1 VDANLSFATGI
12 LSVLIGMV
20 VGLSLGLVGA
30 GGSILT
36 VPALI
41 YGLGVP
47 VREAIPSA
55 LVLVGTIAAN
65 GALHHHRNG
74 TVRLDVAIRF
84 GLAGVV
90 GALVGARL
98 SELASP
104 RLLLIL
110 FPFVMLAAAINMA
123 RHDSG
128 RPQDDSRPAP
138 TPQHPGW
145 GRMIAAGFLV
155 GLMTGFF
162 GVGGGFVIVP
172 ALALFVGLPTRQA
185 VATSL
190 VVIVINCAAGLAGH
204 LTLGFGITSALAWI
218 VVLFAAG
225 GMTGSFLGAR
235 LAGRWPEA
243 TLSRTFAAI
252 LAAVA
257 IYLLIRNLSGDHA
270 G

>member
-1 VDANLSFATGI
+1 MDANLPIATAI
-12 LSVLIGMV
+12 LSALIGLV

-47 VREAIPSA
+47 VREAIPAA
-55 LVLVGTIAAN
+55 LILVGSIAAN
-65 GALHHHRNG
+65 GALHHHRDG
-74 TVRLDVAIRF
+74 TVRLDIAIRF
-84 GLAGVV
+84 GLAGVI

-98 SELASP
+98 SELVSP
-104 RLLLIL
+104 RALMIL
-110 FPFVMLAAAINMA
+110 FALVMLAAAISLA
-123 RHDSG
+123 RRDSSRKNG
-128 RPQDDSRPAP
+128 GTGTTTPPRPI
-138 TPQHPGW
+138 GW
-145 GRMIAAGFLV
+145 GRLLGAGTAV

-190 VVIVINCAAGLAGH
+190 VVIVINCMAGLAGH
-204 LTLGFGITSALAWI
+204 LTLGLGLSKPLVLIIL
-218 VVLFAAG
+218 LFAAG
-225 GMTGSFLGAR
+225 GATGSFLGAR

-243 TLSRTFAAI
+243 TLSRIFATIVAG
-252 LAAVA
+252 VA
-257 IYLLIRNLSGDHA
+257 IYLLIRNLSGSHA
-270 G
+270 T

>member
-1 VDANLSFATGI
+1 MDANLPIATAI
-12 LSVLIGMV
+12 LSALIGLV

-41 YGLGVP
+41 YGLGIP

-55 LVLVGTIAAN
+55 LVLVGSIAAN
-65 GALHHHRNG
+65 GALHHYRNG
-74 TVRLDVAIRF
+74 TVRIGIALRF

-90 GALVGARL
+90 GALIGARL
-98 SELASP
+98 SELTSP
-104 RLLLIL
+104 RLLMIL
-110 FPFVMLAAAINMA
+110 FPFVMLAAAINMVRRDSIVQKSEAA
-123 RHDSG
+123 RV
-128 RPQDDSRPAP
+128 AVAE
-138 TPQHPGW
+138 HPGW
-145 GRMIAAGFLV
+145 GRLILAGLAV

-204 LTLGFGITSALAWI
+204 LTLGFGISSGLVLI
-218 VVLFAAG
+218 VILFAAG
-225 GMTGSFLGAR
+225 GAAGSFVGAR
-235 LAGRWPEA
+235 LAGRWPES
-243 TLSRTFAAI
+243 TLSRVFATI
-252 LAAVA
+252 VTAVA
-257 IYLLIRNLSGDHA
+257 IYLLVRNLSGSHA
-270 G
+270 T